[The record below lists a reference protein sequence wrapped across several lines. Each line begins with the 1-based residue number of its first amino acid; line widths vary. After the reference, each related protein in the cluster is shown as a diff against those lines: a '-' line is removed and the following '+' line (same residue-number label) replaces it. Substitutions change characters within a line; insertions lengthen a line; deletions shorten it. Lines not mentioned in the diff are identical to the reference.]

1 MAAVNQRI
9 PNFLGGISQQP
20 DFIKFPGQ
28 VRTCDNAYPD
38 VTFGLSKRAP
48 GEFVSILS
56 NATADGKWFEILRDN
71 DEKYLVQIQSS
82 GIRVWDLA
90 TGTEQTVNFGSTT
103 SNYNYLTDGSP
114 SRYGIQS
121 IGDYTIITNPVK
133 TVATARTTSN
143 TFGSN
148 YAFVTVDAIAY
159 NTEYVIGIN
168 TSSITSS
175 TKRIVKSLSIS
186 PDNFDDG
193 APEVQYAGKAEFFNS
208 SWGGVKY
215 AVAVNGF
222 TYVSGYQNNP
232 DTNAEYDT
240 RYSVEVVLQDGGLD
254 APATGTQTISIA
266 GRNYTVSIN
275 DTLEYQ
281 SYADA
286 NAAFYRTPK
295 NPDEGLISVNA
306 VLGGLKD
313 SLLAVYPTLTV
324 EIIGNGLFIQSS
336 SSLNVTTRAGTTD
349 TALSVIT
356 STAQNIS
363 KLPSMCK
370 DGYICKVSNTDQS
383 EADDYYVKFIAES
396 GTSGSGVWEE
406 TVAPGIDA
414 GFDYDSMP
422 HALINNRDGTFTFSK
437 LDDVSQSSS
446 ENFWKDRAVGDAVT
460 NPMPTF
466 VGQSINDIFFFNNRL
481 GFITNENVV
490 LSQPADYFNFFVNS
504 AITVSAADPI
514 DIAASDVKPAFLNHA
529 VPFQK
534 GVVLFSE
541 NSQFMLFS
549 DAVEFSANTA
559 QLRKLSSYECSPTIP
574 PVDMGTSLMFTTDNT
589 SHTKA
594 FEMAIED
601 ESAPPIILEQTR
613 VIPELIPNS
622 IDDVSNSA
630 QNGLITYG
638 KIDDSSLYFYKYY
651 NTGRER
657 AQSAWFTWTI
667 NGQFKHS
674 FYTEGDFFTVSRQG
688 TETVLLRYEL
698 IPDTTAARSYQVGVG
713 TSGSPL
719 DVTRR
724 FEASLDNMFVP
735 QAGDKSVTDGDST
748 ITLPYTIQN
757 NGDDLILVVLSGS
770 EAGYVASPDSVS
782 GTQATFNNID
792 VTGVNVAVGYKYTT
806 EVQLPTYYYSVGQN
820 QYDIDGD
827 LRINRMNFELGIS
840 GPIEFHLEA
849 PQTDTYIQYET
860 GVSPDITSANTT
872 PSRFYKSVK
881 VPIYKKNEKYTL
893 TIKIPDPF
901 VSTIVSA
908 SWDGR
913 YDNRRHVRR

>member
-1 MAAVNQRI
+1 MPAVNQRI

-20 DFIKFPGQ
+20 DFIKFAGQ
-28 VRTCDNAYPD
+28 VRTCNNAYPD

-48 GEFVSILS
+48 GEFVSVLA
-56 NATADGKWFEILRDN
+56 NATADGNWFEILRDN
-71 DEKYLVQIQSS
+71 DEKYIVQIQAS
-82 GIRVWDLA
+82 GVRVWNLA
-90 TGTEQTVNFGSTT
+90 TGVEQTVNLGSTT
-103 SNYNYLTDGSP
+103 SNYNYLTSGSP
-114 SRYGIQS
+114 TRYGVQS
-121 IGDYTIITNPVK
+121 IADYTLITNPKK

-143 TFGSN
+143 TFGNN

-168 TSSITSS
+168 NSNITTS

-186 PDNFDDG
+186 PENSGDTDAAAKF
-193 APEVQYAGKAEFFNS
+193 VGKAEFFNTG
-208 SWGGVKY
+208 WGGVKY
-215 AVAVNGF
+215 AVTVNGQS
-222 TYVSGYQNNP
+222 YVQSYNNNSEA
-232 DTNAEYDT
+232 DYGNQYNAN
-240 RYSVEVVLQDGGLD
+240 VVLQDGGLD
-254 APATGTQTISIA
+254 APASGTQGIIISGRFYTISIS
-266 GRNYTVSIN
+266 GTQS
-275 DTLEYQ
+275 YQ

-295 NPDEGLISVNA
+295 GPDDGIISVNS
-306 VLGGLKD
+306 VLGGLRA
-313 SLLAVYPTLTV
+313 SLLAKYPGLTV
-324 EIIGNGLFIQSS
+324 EVIGNGLFIQSS
-336 SSLNVTTRAGTTD
+336 SSLNVTVRAGTTN

-370 DGYICKVSNTDQS
+370 DGYICEISNTEES
-383 EADDYYVKFIAES
+383 EADNYYVKFIAES

-406 TVAPGIDA
+406 TVKPGITA
-414 GFDYDSMP
+414 GFDYSSMP
-422 HALINNRDGTFTFSK
+422 HALINNRDGTFTFTQ
-437 LDDVSQSSS
+437 LDNVSQSST
-446 ENFWKDRAVGDAVT
+446 ENFWKDRAAGDATT

-466 VGQSINDIFFFNNRL
+466 VGQTINDIFFFNNRL
-481 GFITNENVV
+481 GLITNENTV
-490 LSQPADYFNFFVNS
+490 LSQPAAYFNFFVNS

-529 VPFQK
+529 VPLQK

-549 DAVEFSANTA
+549 DAVEFSAKTA
-559 QLRKLSSYECSPTIP
+559 QLRKLSSYECSAAVT
-574 PVDMGTSLMFTTDNT
+574 PVDLGTSLMFTTDNT

-601 ESAPPIILEQTR
+601 ESAPPVILEQTR
-613 VIPELIPNS
+613 VIPELIPNDVS
-622 IDDVSNSA
+622 VVSNSA
-630 QNGLITYG
+630 QNGLVTYA
-638 KIDDSSLYFYKYY
+638 KKNDSTLYFYKYY
-651 NTGRER
+651 NTGKER

-667 NGQFKHS
+667 EGQFKHS
-674 FYTEGDFFTVSRQG
+674 LYTEGDFFTVSRQG

-698 IPDTTAARSYQVGVG
+698 TPDTTTARSYQVGTG
-713 TSGSPL
+713 TFGSPL
-719 DVTRR
+719 AVTRR

-735 QAGDKSVTDGDST
+735 ASGDKSVTDGNTT

-757 NGDDLILVVLSGS
+757 SGDDLVMVVLSGDES
-770 EAGYVASPDSVS
+770 GYVASPDSVS
-782 GTQATFNNID
+782 GTDATFNNVD
-792 VTGVNVAVGYKYTT
+792 VTAVNVAVGYKYTA
-806 EVQLPTYYYSVGQN
+806 EVQLPNYYISVGSN
-820 QYDIDGD
+820 QYDIDAD
-827 LRINRMNFELGIS
+827 LRINRLNFELGIS

-860 GVSPDITSANTT
+860 GLSPDITSANTT
-872 PSRFYKSVK
+872 PTKFYKSVK

>member
-1 MAAVNQRI
+1 MPAVNQRI

-20 DFIKFPGQ
+20 DFIKFAGQ
-28 VRTCDNAYPD
+28 VRTCNNAYPD

-48 GEFVSILS
+48 GEFVSVLS

-71 DEKYLVQIQSS
+71 DEKYIVQIQSS

-90 TGTEQTVNFGSTT
+90 TGTEQSVSGST
-103 SNYNYLTDGSP
+103 SYLTSGSP
-114 SRYGIQS
+114 PRYGIQS
-121 IGDYTIITNPVK
+121 VGDYTLITNPNK
-133 TVATARTTSN
+133 TVTTARTTPN
-143 TFGSN
+143 TFGTN

-168 TSSITSS
+168 NSNISSS

-186 PDNFDDG
+186 PETFT
-193 APEVQYAGKAEFFNS
+193 AGNASADHVGKQEFFNTS
-208 SWGGVKY
+208 LGGVKF
-215 AVAVNGF
+215 AVTVNAQS
-222 TYVSGYQNNP
+222 YVNSYNN
-232 DTNAEYDT
+232 DSEADYNMSYNAN
-240 RYSVEVVLQDGGLD
+240 VVLQDGGLD
-254 APATGTQTISIA
+254 SPEFGTQTIAIA
-266 GRNYTVSIN
+266 GVSYTVSI
-275 DTLEYQ
+275 TGTQAYQ

-286 NAAFYRTPK
+286 NAAVYRTPK
-295 NPDEGLISVNA
+295 NPDEGVISVNS

-313 SLLAVYPTLTV
+313 ALGAKYPSGMTA
-324 EIIGNGLFIQSS
+324 EIIGNGLFIQSQ
-336 SSLNVTTRAGTTD
+336 SSLNVTVRAGTTN
-349 TALSVIT
+349 TALSVIN

-370 DGYICKVSNTDQS
+370 DGYICKISNTEES

-406 TVAPGIDA
+406 TVKPGITA
-414 GFDYDSMP
+414 GLDYSSMP
-422 HALINNRDGTFTFSK
+422 HALINNRNGTFTFTS
-437 LDDVSQSSS
+437 LDNVSQSST
-446 ENFWKDRAVGDAVT
+446 ENFWKDRVVGDEIT

-466 VGQSINDIFFFNNRL
+466 VGQTINDIFFFNNRL
-481 GFITNENVV
+481 GLITNENVV
-490 LSQPADYFNFFVNS
+490 LSQPAGYFNFFVNS

-529 VPFQK
+529 IPLQK

-559 QLRKLSSYECSPTIP
+559 QLRKLSSYECSEIIP
-574 PVDMGTSLMFTTDNT
+574 PVDLGTSLMFTTNNT

-613 VIPELIPNS
+613 VIPELIPKDIS
-622 IDDVSNSA
+622 VVSSSA
-630 QNGLITYG
+630 QNGLVTYA
-638 KIDDSSLYFYKYY
+638 KKDDSSLYFYKYY
-651 NTGRER
+651 NTGKER
-657 AQSAWFTWTI
+657 AQSAWFTWSI

-674 FYTEGDFFTVSRQG
+674 LYTEGDFFTVSRQG

-698 IPDTTAARSYQVGVG
+698 IPDTTTARSYQVGTG
-713 TSGSPL
+713 TFGSPL
-719 DVTRR
+719 EITRR
-724 FEASLDNMFVP
+724 FEASLDNMFIP
-735 QAGDKSVTDGDST
+735 ASGNKSVTNGNTT

-757 NGDDLILVVLSGS
+757 SGADLVMVVLSGNES
-770 EAGYVASPDSVS
+770 GYVASPDSVS
-782 GTQATFNNID
+782 GTQATFNNVD
-792 VTGVNVAVGYKYTT
+792 VTAVNVAVGYKYTA
-806 EVQLPTYYYSVGQN
+806 EIQLPNYYLSAGNN
-820 QYDIDGD
+820 QFDIDAD
-827 LRINRMNFELGIS
+827 LRINRINFELGIS

-849 PQTDTYIQYET
+849 PQTDTYIQYES
-860 GVSPDITSANTT
+860 GISPDITSANTT
-872 PSRFYKSVK
+872 PTKFYKSLK

>member
-1 MAAVNQRI
+1 MPAVNQRI

-20 DFIKFPGQ
+20 DFIKFAGQ
-28 VRTCDNAYPD
+28 VRTCNNAYPD

-48 GEFVSILS
+48 GEFVKILT
-56 NATADGKWFEILRDN
+56 NATEDGYWFEILRDN
-71 DEKYLVQIQSS
+71 DEKYIVQIQAS
-82 GIRVWDLA
+82 GVRVWDLA
-90 TGTEQTVNFGSTT
+90 TGVEQTVNLGSTT
-103 SNYNYLTDGSP
+103 SNYNYLTSGSP
-114 SRYGIQS
+114 ARYGVQS
-121 IGDYTIITNPVK
+121 IGDYTLITNPNEIVDP
-133 TVATARTTSN
+133 ARTTPN
-143 TFGSN
+143 TFGTN

-168 TSSITSS
+168 NSNITSS

-186 PDNFDDG
+186 PDNFDDSDG
-193 APEVQYAGKAEFFNS
+193 QAEHVGKAEFFNTG
-208 SWGGVKY
+208 WGGVKY
-215 AVAVNGF
+215 AVTVNGQAF
-222 TYVSGYQNNP
+222 VDSYNSESE
-232 DTNAEYDT
+232 AEYDMQ
-240 RYSVEVVLQDGGLD
+240 YNANVVLQDGGLD
-254 APATGTQTISIA
+254 APASGNQGIA
-266 GRNYTVSIN
+266 VAGKNYTVSISG
-275 DTLEYQ
+275 TQSYQ

-295 NPDEGLISVNA
+295 GPDDGIISVNS
-306 VLGGLKD
+306 VLGGLRD
-313 SLLAVYPTLTV
+313 SLLAKYPGLTV
-324 EIIGNGLFIQSS
+324 EVIGNGLFIQSS
-336 SSLNVTTRAGTTD
+336 SSLNVTVRAGTTN

-370 DGYICKVSNTDQS
+370 DGYICEIFNTEES
-383 EADDYYVKFIAES
+383 EADNYYVKFIAES

-406 TVAPGIDA
+406 TVKPGITA
-414 GFDYDSMP
+414 GLDYSSMP
-422 HALINNRDGTFTFSK
+422 HALINNRNGTFTFTQ
-437 LDDVSQSSS
+437 LDDVSQSST
-446 ENFWKDRAVGDAVT
+446 ENFWKDRVVGDTTT

-466 VGQSINDIFFFNNRL
+466 VGQTINDIFFFNNRL
-481 GFITNENVV
+481 GLITNENTV
-490 LSQPADYFNFFVNS
+490 LSQPAAYFNFFVNS

-529 VPFQK
+529 VPLQK

-549 DAVEFSANTA
+549 DAVEFSAKTA
-559 QLRKLSSYECSPTIP
+559 QLRKLSSYECSAAIT
-574 PVDMGTSLMFTTDNT
+574 PVDLGTSLMFTTDNT
-589 SHTKA
+589 SHTRA

-601 ESAPPIILEQTR
+601 ESAPPVILEQTR
-613 VIPELIPNS
+613 VIPELIPNDVS
-622 IDDVSNSA
+622 VVSNSA
-630 QNGLITYG
+630 QNGLVTYA
-638 KIDDSSLYFYKYY
+638 KKNDSTLYFYKYY
-651 NTGRER
+651 NTGKER

-667 NGQFKHS
+667 EGQFKHS
-674 FYTEGDFFTVSRQG
+674 LYTEGDFFTVSRQG

-698 IPDTTAARSYQVGVG
+698 TPDTTTARSYQVGTG
-713 TSGSPL
+713 TFGSPL
-719 DVTRR
+719 TVTRR

-735 QAGDKSVTDGDST
+735 ASGDKSVTDGNTT

-757 NGDDLILVVLSGS
+757 SGNDIVMVVLSGDES
-770 EAGYVASPDSVS
+770 GYVASPDSVS
-782 GTQATFNNID
+782 GTDATFNNVD
-792 VTGVNVAVGYKYTT
+792 VTAVNVAVGYKYTA
-806 EVQLPTYYYSVGQN
+806 EIQLPNYYVSVGNN
-820 QYDIDGD
+820 QYDIDAD
-827 LRINRMNFELGIS
+827 LRINRLNFELGIS

-860 GVSPDITSANTT
+860 GLSPDITSANTT
-872 PSRFYKSVK
+872 PTKFYKSVK

>member
-1 MAAVNQRI
+1 MPAVNQRI

-20 DFIKFPGQ
+20 DFIKFAGQ
-28 VRTCDNAYPD
+28 VSTCNNAYPD

-48 GEFVSILS
+48 GEFVSVLA
-56 NATADGKWFEILRDN
+56 NATADGNWFEILRDN
-71 DEKYLVQIQSS
+71 DEKYIVQIQAS
-82 GIRVWDLA
+82 GIRVWNLA
-90 TGTEQTVNFGSTT
+90 TGVEQTVNLGATT
-103 SNYNYLTDGSP
+103 SNYNYLTSGSP
-114 SRYGIQS
+114 TRYGVQS
-121 IGDYTIITNPVK
+121 IGDYTLITNPNK
-133 TVATARTTSN
+133 TVATARTTTN

-168 TSSITSS
+168 NSSITSS

-186 PDNFDDG
+186 PDNFDDSDG
-193 APEVQYAGKAEFFNS
+193 EAKHVGKAEFFNTG
-208 SWGGVKY
+208 WGGVKY
-215 AVAVNGF
+215 AVTVNGQS
-222 TYVSGYQNNP
+222 YVASYNN
-232 DTNAEYDT
+232 DSEADYDMRYNAN
-240 RYSVEVVLQDGGLD
+240 VVLQDGGLD
-254 APATGTQTISIA
+254 APASGTQGITIA
-266 GRNYTVSIN
+266 GRSYTVSISG
-275 DTLEYQ
+275 TQSYT

-295 NPDEGLISVNA
+295 GPDDGIISVNS

-313 SLLAVYPTLTV
+313 ALLAKYPSGLTV
-324 EIIGNGLFIQSS
+324 EVIGNGLFIQST
-336 SSLNVTTRAGTTD
+336 SSLNVTVRAGTTN

-370 DGYICKVSNTDQS
+370 DGYICEISNTEES
-383 EADDYYVKFIAES
+383 EADNYYVKFIAES

-406 TVAPGIDA
+406 TVKPGITA
-414 GFDYDSMP
+414 GFDYSSMP
-422 HALINNRDGTFTFSK
+422 HALINNRNGTFTFTQ
-437 LDDVSQSSS
+437 LDNVSQSST
-446 ENFWKDRAVGDAVT
+446 ENFWKDRAAGDTVT

-466 VGQSINDIFFFNNRL
+466 VGQTVNDIFFFNNRL
-481 GFITNENVV
+481 GLITNENTV
-490 LSQPADYFNFFVNS
+490 LSQPAAYFNFFVNS

-529 VPFQK
+529 VPLQK

-549 DAVEFSANTA
+549 DAVEFSAKTA
-559 QLRKLSSYECSPTIP
+559 QLRKLSSYECSSAVT
-574 PVDMGTSLMFTTDNT
+574 PVDLGTSLMFTTDNT

-601 ESAPPIILEQTR
+601 ESAPPVILEQTR
-613 VIPELIPNS
+613 VIPELIPNDVS
-622 IDDVSNSA
+622 VVSNSA
-630 QNGLITYG
+630 QNGLVTYA
-638 KIDDSSLYFYKYY
+638 KKDDSTLYFYKYY
-651 NTGRER
+651 NTGKER

-667 NGQFKHS
+667 EGEFKHS
-674 FYTEGDFFTVSRQG
+674 LYTEGDFFTVSRQG

-698 IPDTTAARSYQVGVG
+698 TPDTTTARSYQVGTG
-713 TSGSPL
+713 TFGSPL
-719 DVTRR
+719 AVTRR

-735 QAGDKSVTDGDST
+735 ASGNKSVTNNNTT

-757 NGDDLILVVLSGS
+757 SGNDLIMVVLSGDES
-770 EAGYVASPDSVS
+770 GYVASPDSVS
-782 GTQATFNNID
+782 GTQATFNNVD
-792 VTGVNVAVGYKYTT
+792 VTAVNVAVGYKYTA
-806 EVQLPTYYYSVGQN
+806 EIQLPNYYVSAGSN
-820 QYDIDGD
+820 QYDIDAD
-827 LRINRMNFELGIS
+827 LRINRLNFELGIS

-860 GVSPDITSANTT
+860 GLSPDITSANTT
-872 PSRFYKSVK
+872 PTKFYKSVK

>member
-1 MAAVNQRI
+1 MPAVNQRI

-20 DFIKFPGQ
+20 DFIKFAGQ
-28 VRTCDNAYPD
+28 VRTCNNAYPD

-48 GEFVSILS
+48 GEFVSVLS

-71 DEKYLVQIQSS
+71 DEKYIVQIQSS

-90 TGTEQTVNFGSTT
+90 TGTEQSVSGST
-103 SNYNYLTDGSP
+103 SYLTSGSP
-114 SRYGIQS
+114 PRYGIQS
-121 IGDYTIITNPVK
+121 IGDYTLITNPNK
-133 TVATARTTSN
+133 TVTTARTTPN
-143 TFGSN
+143 TFGTN

-168 TSSITSS
+168 NSNISSS

-186 PDNFDDG
+186 PETFT
-193 APEVQYAGKAEFFNS
+193 AGNASGDHVGKQEFFNTG
-208 SWGGVKY
+208 WNGVKF
-215 AVAVNGF
+215 AVTVNGQS
-222 TYVSGYQNNP
+222 YVNSYNSDSEADYNMSY
-232 DTNAEYDT
+232 NAN
-240 RYSVEVVLQDGGLD
+240 VVLQDGGLD
-254 APATGTQTISIA
+254 SPQNGTQTVSIA
-266 GRNYTVSIN
+266 GISYTVSI
-275 DTLEYQ
+275 TATQAYQ

-295 NPDEGLISVNA
+295 NPDEGIISVNS

-313 SLLAVYPTLTV
+313 ALLAKYPSGLTV
-324 EIIGNGLFIQSS
+324 EVIGNGLFIQST
-336 SSLNVTTRAGTTD
+336 SSLNVTVRAGTTN

-370 DGYICKVSNTDQS
+370 DGYICQISNTEES
-383 EADDYYVKFIAES
+383 EADDYYVKFIAEA

-406 TVAPGIDA
+406 TVKPGITA
-414 GFDYDSMP
+414 GLDYSSMP
-422 HALINNRDGTFTFSK
+422 HALVNNRNGTFTFTS
-437 LDDVSQSSS
+437 LDNVSQSST
-446 ENFWKDRAVGDAVT
+446 ENFWKDRVVGDETT

-466 VGQSINDIFFFNNRL
+466 VGQTVNDIFFFNNRL
-481 GFITNENVV
+481 GLITNENVV
-490 LSQPADYFNFFVNS
+490 LSQPAGYFNFFVNS

-529 VPFQK
+529 IPLQK

-559 QLRKLSSYECSPTIP
+559 QLRKLSSYECSAAIP
-574 PVDMGTSLMFTTDNT
+574 PVDLGTSLMFTTGNT

-613 VIPELIPNS
+613 VIPELIPNDIS
-622 IDDVSNSA
+622 VVSSSA
-630 QNGLITYG
+630 QNGLVTYA
-638 KIDDSSLYFYKYY
+638 KKDDSSLYFYKYY
-651 NTGRER
+651 NTGKER
-657 AQSAWFTWTI
+657 AQSAWFTWGI

-674 FYTEGDFFTVSRQG
+674 LYTEGDFFTVSQQG

-698 IPDTTAARSYQVGVG
+698 IPDTTTARSYQVGAG
-713 TSGSPL
+713 TFGSPL
-719 DVTRR
+719 DITRR

-735 QAGDKSVTDGDST
+735 ASNNKSVTNGNTT

-757 NGDDLILVVLSGS
+757 SGADLVMVVLSGNES
-770 EAGYVASPDSVS
+770 GYVASPDSVS
-782 GTQATFNNID
+782 GTQATFNNVD
-792 VTGVNVAVGYKYTT
+792 VTAVNVAVGYKYTA
-806 EVQLPTYYYSVGQN
+806 EIQLPNYYVSASNN
-820 QYDIDGD
+820 QYDVDAD
-827 LRINRMNFELGIS
+827 LRINRINFELGIS

-860 GVSPDITSANTT
+860 GISPDITSANTT
-872 PSRFYKSVK
+872 PTKFYKSLK

>member
-1 MAAVNQRI
+1 MPAVNQRI

-20 DFIKFPGQ
+20 DFIKFSGQ
-28 VRTCDNAYPD
+28 VRTCNNAYPD

-48 GEFVSILS
+48 GEFVSVLA
-56 NATADGKWFEILRDN
+56 NATANGTWFEILRDN
-71 DEKYLVQIQSS
+71 DEKYIVQIQAS
-82 GIRVWDLA
+82 GIRVWNLA
-90 TGTEQTVNFGSTT
+90 TGVEQTVNLSATT
-103 SNYNYLTDGSP
+103 SNYNYLTNGSP
-114 SRYGIQS
+114 ARYGVQS
-121 IGDYTIITNPVK
+121 IGDYTLITNPNK
-133 TVATARTTSN
+133 TVATARTTTN
-143 TFGSN
+143 TFGTN

-168 TSSITSS
+168 DSSISTS

-193 APEVQYAGKAEFFNS
+193 DGEAKYVGKAEFFNTG
-208 SWGGVKY
+208 WGGVKY
-215 AVAVNGF
+215 AVTVNGQS
-222 TYVSGYQNNP
+222 YVSGYETNP
-232 DTNAEYDT
+232 NTNAQYDM
-240 RYSVEVVLQDGGLD
+240 RYNANVVLQDGGLD
-254 APATGTQTISIA
+254 APSSGSQVISIA
-266 GRNYTVSIN
+266 GQSYTVSISG
-275 DTLEYQ
+275 TQSYE

-295 NPDEGLISVNA
+295 GPDDGIISVNS

-313 SLLAVYPTLTV
+313 SLLAKYPALTV
-324 EIIGNGLFIQSS
+324 EVIGNGLFIQSS
-336 SSLNVTTRAGTTD
+336 SSLNVTVRAGTTN

-370 DGYICKVSNTDQS
+370 DGYICEISNTEES
-383 EADDYYVKFIAES
+383 EADNYYVKFIAES

-406 TVAPGIDA
+406 TVKPGITA
-414 GFDYDSMP
+414 GFDYSSMP
-422 HALINNRDGTFTFSK
+422 HALINNRNGTFTFTQ
-437 LDDVSQSSS
+437 LDNVSQSST
-446 ENFWKDRAVGDAVT
+446 ENFWKDRAVGDTVT

-466 VGQSINDIFFFNNRL
+466 VGQTINDIFFFNNRL
-481 GFITNENVV
+481 GLITNENTV
-490 LSQPADYFNFFVNS
+490 LSQPAAYFNFFVNS

-529 VPFQK
+529 VPLQK

-549 DAVEFSANTA
+549 DAVEFSAKTA
-559 QLRKLSSYECSPTIP
+559 QLRKLSSYECSAAVT
-574 PVDMGTSLMFTTDNT
+574 PVDLGTSLMFTTDNT

-601 ESAPPIILEQTR
+601 ESAPPVILEQTR
-613 VIPELIPNS
+613 VIPELIPNDVS
-622 IDDVSNSA
+622 VVSNSA
-630 QNGLITYG
+630 QNGLVTYA
-638 KIDDSSLYFYKYY
+638 KKNDSTLYFYKYY
-651 NTGRER
+651 NTGKER

-667 NGQFKHS
+667 EGQFKHS
-674 FYTEGDFFTVSRQG
+674 LYTEGDFFTVSRQG

-698 IPDTTAARSYQVGVG
+698 TPDTTTARSYQVGTG
-713 TSGSPL
+713 TFGSPL
-719 DVTRR
+719 TVTRR

-735 QAGDKSVTDGDST
+735 APGDKSTTDGNTT
-748 ITLPYTIQN
+748 ITLPYTIRN
-757 NGDDLILVVLSGS
+757 NGDDLVMVVLSGDES
-770 EAGYVASPDSVS
+770 GYVASPDSVS
-782 GTQATFNNID
+782 GTDATFNNVD
-792 VTGVNVAVGYKYTT
+792 VTAVNVAVGYKYTA
-806 EVQLPTYYYSVGQN
+806 EVQLPNYYVSVGSN
-820 QYDIDGD
+820 QYDIDAD
-827 LRINRMNFELGIS
+827 LRINRLNFELGIS

-860 GVSPDITSANTT
+860 GLSPDITSANTT
-872 PSRFYKSVK
+872 PTKFYKSVK

>member
-1 MAAVNQRI
+1 MPAVNQRI

-20 DFIKFPGQ
+20 DFIKFAGQ
-28 VRTCDNAYPD
+28 VRTCNNAYPD

-48 GEFVSILS
+48 GEFVKVLT
-56 NATADGKWFEILRDN
+56 NATEDGYWFEILRDN
-71 DEKYLVQIQSS
+71 DEKYIVQIQAS
-82 GIRVWDLA
+82 GIRVWNLA
-90 TGTEQTVNFGSTT
+90 TGVEQTVNLGSTT
-103 SNYNYLTDGSP
+103 SNYNYLTSGSP
-114 SRYGIQS
+114 ARYGVQS
-121 IGDYTIITNPVK
+121 IGDYTLITNPKK

-143 TFGSN
+143 TFGTN

-168 TSSITSS
+168 NSNITSS

-186 PDNFDDG
+186 PENFFDSNG
-193 APEVQYAGKAEFFNS
+193 EAEYVGKAEFFNTG
-208 SWGGVKY
+208 WGGVKY
-215 AVAVNGF
+215 AVTVNGQAF
-222 TYVSGYQNNP
+222 VQNYNS
-232 DTNAEYDT
+232 DSEANYDMRYNAN
-240 RYSVEVVLQDGGLD
+240 VVLQDGGLD
-254 APATGTQTISIA
+254 APSSGSQGISIA
-266 GRNYTVSIN
+266 GKNYTVSISG
-275 DTLEYQ
+275 TQSYQ
-281 SYADA
+281 SYADS

-295 NPDEGLISVNA
+295 GPDDGIISVNS
-306 VLGGLKD
+306 VLGGLRA
-313 SLLAVYPTLTV
+313 SLLSKYPGLTV
-324 EIIGNGLFIQSS
+324 EVIGNGLFIQSN
-336 SSLNVTTRAGTTD
+336 SSLNVTVRAGTTN

-370 DGYICKVSNTDQS
+370 DGYICEISNTEES
-383 EADDYYVKFIAES
+383 EADNYYVKFIAES

-406 TVAPGIDA
+406 TVEPGITA
-414 GFDYDSMP
+414 GFDYSSMP
-422 HALINNRDGTFTFSK
+422 HALINNRDGTFTFTQ
-437 LDDVSQSSS
+437 LDNVSQSST
-446 ENFWKDRAVGDAVT
+446 ENFWKDRAVGDTTT

-466 VGQSINDIFFFNNRL
+466 VGQTINDIFFFNNRL
-481 GFITNENVV
+481 GLITNENTV
-490 LSQPADYFNFFVNS
+490 LSQPAAYFNFFVNS

-529 VPFQK
+529 VPLQK

-549 DAVEFSANTA
+549 DAVEFSAKTA
-559 QLRKLSSYECSPTIP
+559 QLRKLSSYECSAAVT
-574 PVDMGTSLMFTTDNT
+574 PVDLGTSLMFTTDNT

-601 ESAPPIILEQTR
+601 ESAPPVILEQTR
-613 VIPELIPNS
+613 VIPELIPNDVS
-622 IDDVSNSA
+622 VVSNSA
-630 QNGLITYG
+630 QNGLVTYA
-638 KIDDSSLYFYKYY
+638 KKNDSTLYFYKYY
-651 NTGRER
+651 NTGKER

-667 NGQFKHS
+667 EGEFKHS

-698 IPDTTAARSYQVGVG
+698 TPDTTTARSYQVGTG
-713 TSGSPL
+713 TFGSPL
-719 DVTRR
+719 TVTRR

-735 QAGDKSVTDGDST
+735 EAGDKSVTDGNTT
-748 ITLPYTIQN
+748 ITLPYTIQD
-757 NGDDLILVVLSGS
+757 NGDDLVMVVLSGD

-782 GTQATFNNID
+782 GTDATFNNVD
-792 VTGVNVAVGYKYTT
+792 VATVNVAVGYKYTA
-806 EVQLPTYYYSVGQN
+806 EIQLPNYYVSVGNN
-820 QYDIDGD
+820 QYDIDAD
-827 LRINRMNFELGIS
+827 LRINRLNFELGIS

-860 GVSPDITSANTT
+860 GISPDITSANTT
-872 PSRFYKSVK
+872 PTKFYKSVK

>member
-1 MAAVNQRI
+1 MPAVNQRI

-20 DFIKFPGQ
+20 DFIKFAGQ
-28 VRTCDNAYPD
+28 VRTCNNAYPD

-48 GEFVSILS
+48 GEFVKVLT
-56 NATADGKWFEILRDN
+56 NATEDGYWFEILRDN
-71 DEKYLVQIQSS
+71 DEKYIVQIQAS
-82 GIRVWDLA
+82 GIRVWNLA
-90 TGTEQTVNFGSTT
+90 TGVEQTVNLGSTT
-103 SNYNYLTDGSP
+103 SNYNYLTSGSP
-114 SRYGIQS
+114 ARYGVQS
-121 IGDYTIITNPVK
+121 IGDYTLITNPKK

-143 TFGSN
+143 TFGTN

-168 TSSITSS
+168 NSNITSS

-186 PDNFDDG
+186 PENFQDG
-193 APEVQYAGKAEFFNS
+193 NGEAEHVGKAEFFNN

-215 AVAVNGF
+215 AVTVNGQS
-222 TYVSGYQNNP
+222 YVQSYNSDSEANYAMRY
-232 DTNAEYDT
+232 NAN
-240 RYSVEVVLQDGGLD
+240 VVLQDGGLD
-254 APATGTQTISIA
+254 APSSGSQVISIA
-266 GRNYTVSIN
+266 GVNYTVSISG
-275 DTLEYQ
+275 TQSYQ
-281 SYADA
+281 SYADS

-295 NPDEGLISVNA
+295 SPDDGIISVNS

-313 SLLAVYPTLTV
+313 ALLAKYSSLTV
-324 EIIGNGLFIQSS
+324 EVIGNGLFIQST
-336 SSLNVTTRAGTTD
+336 SSLNVTVRAGTTN

-370 DGYICKVSNTDQS
+370 DGYICEISNTEES
-383 EADDYYVKFIAES
+383 EADNYYVKFVAES

-406 TVAPGIDA
+406 TVKPGITA
-414 GFDYDSMP
+414 GLDYSSMP
-422 HALINNRDGTFTFSK
+422 HALINNRDGTFTFTQ
-437 LDDVSQSSS
+437 LDNVSQSST
-446 ENFWKDRAVGDAVT
+446 ENFWKDRAVGDTTT

-466 VGQSINDIFFFNNRL
+466 VGQTINDIFFFNNRL
-481 GFITNENVV
+481 GLITNENTV
-490 LSQPADYFNFFVNS
+490 LSQPAAYFNFFVNS

-529 VPFQK
+529 VPLQK

-549 DAVEFSANTA
+549 DAVEFSAKTA
-559 QLRKLSSYECSPTIP
+559 QLRKLSSYECSAAVT
-574 PVDMGTSLMFTTDNT
+574 PVDLGTSLMFTTDNT

-601 ESAPPIILEQTR
+601 ESAPPVILEQTR
-613 VIPELIPNS
+613 VIPELIPNDVS
-622 IDDVSNSA
+622 VVSNSA
-630 QNGLITYG
+630 QNGLVTYA
-638 KIDDSSLYFYKYY
+638 KKDDSTLYFYKYY
-651 NTGRER
+651 NTGKER

-667 NGQFKHS
+667 EGQFKHS
-674 FYTEGDFFTVSRQG
+674 LYTEGDFFTVSRQG

-698 IPDTTAARSYQVGVG
+698 TPDTTTARSYQVGTG
-713 TSGSPL
+713 TFGSPL
-719 DVTRR
+719 AVTRR

-735 QAGDKSVTDGDST
+735 ASGDKSVTDGNTT

-757 NGDDLILVVLSGS
+757 SGNDLVMVVLSGDES
-770 EAGYVASPDSVS
+770 GYVASPDSVS
-782 GTQATFNNID
+782 GTQATFNNVD
-792 VTGVNVAVGYKYTT
+792 VTAVNVAVGYKYTA
-806 EVQLPTYYYSVGQN
+806 EIQLPNYYVSVGNN
-820 QYDIDGD
+820 QYDIDAD
-827 LRINRMNFELGIS
+827 LRINRLNFELGIS

-860 GVSPDITSANTT
+860 GLSPDITSANTT
-872 PSRFYKSVK
+872 PTKFYKSVK
-881 VPIYKKNEKYTL
+881 VPVYKKNEKYTL

>member
-1 MAAVNQRI
+1 L
-9 PNFLGGISQQP
+9 FL
-20 DFIKFPGQ
+20 
-28 VRTCDNAYPD
+28 V
-38 VTFGLSKRAP
+38 
-48 GEFVSILS
+48 
-56 NATADGKWFEILRDN
+56 
-71 DEKYLVQIQSS
+71 
-82 GIRVWDLA
+82 
-90 TGTEQTVNFGSTT
+90 
-103 SNYNYLTDGSP
+103 
-114 SRYGIQS
+114 
-121 IGDYTIITNPVK
+121 
-133 TVATARTTSN
+133 
-143 TFGSN
+143 
-148 YAFVTVDAIAY
+148 
-159 NTEYVIGIN
+159 
-168 TSSITSS
+168 
-175 TKRIVKSLSIS
+175 
-186 PDNFDDG
+186 
-193 APEVQYAGKAEFFNS
+193 
-208 SWGGVKY
+208 
-215 AVAVNGF
+215 
-222 TYVSGYQNNP
+222 
-232 DTNAEYDT
+232 
-240 RYSVEVVLQDGGLD
+240 
-254 APATGTQTISIA
+254 
-266 GRNYTVSIN
+266 
-275 DTLEYQ
+275 
-281 SYADA
+281 
-286 NAAFYRTPK
+286 
-295 NPDEGLISVNA
+295 
-306 VLGGLKD
+306 
-313 SLLAVYPTLTV
+313 SLL
-324 EIIGNGLFIQSS
+324 
-336 SSLNVTTRAGTTD
+336 
-349 TALSVIT
+349 IT
-356 STAQNIS
+356 ST
-363 KLPSMCK
+363 
-370 DGYICKVSNTDQS
+370 
-383 EADDYYVKFIAES
+383 
-396 GTSGSGVWEE
+396 
-406 TVAPGIDA
+406 
-414 GFDYDSMP
+414 
-422 HALINNRDGTFTFSK
+422 
-437 LDDVSQSSS
+437 
-446 ENFWKDRAVGDAVT
+446 
-460 NPMPTF
+460 
-466 VGQSINDIFFFNNRL
+466 
-481 GFITNENVV
+481 
-490 LSQPADYFNFFVNS
+490 FFVNS

-549 DAVEFSANTA
+549 DAVEFSATTA

-792 VTGVNVAVGYKYTT
+792 VNIT
-806 EVQLPTYYYSVGQN
+806 E
-820 QYDIDGD
+820 
-827 LRINRMNFELGIS
+827 
-840 GPIEFHLEA
+840 IE
-849 PQTDTYIQYET
+849 
-860 GVSPDITSANTT
+860 
-872 PSRFYKSVK
+872 
-881 VPIYKKNEKYTL
+881 
-893 TIKIPDPF
+893 
-901 VSTIVSA
+901 
-908 SWDGR
+908 
-913 YDNRRHVRR
+913 